1 MTTFDRLNASKEEKG
16 ASFWVL
22 LDPDRL
28 DKEDLVQT
36 TMACVENGADA
47 LLFGGSFLISTNFER
62 MIREVKRAA
71 PEIPLV
77 IFPGDTNQISAAA
90 DAILFL
96 SMISG
101 RNPELLIGQQAKAA
115 PTIKAMGLEPIA
127 TGYLLVESGT
137 QTTVEYVSNTKPLP
151 RTKPE
156 IAMAH
161 ALAAEYLGMS
171 CVYLDAGSGARQRV
185 PVEMVKAVSDYVS
198 IPVIAGGGIRRP
210 EEAAQSAE
218 AGASFVVVGSVL
230 EERIDPELIQD
241 FADAIH
247 SKT

>member
-1 MTTFDRLNASKEEKG
+1 M
-16 ASFWVL
+16 

-28 DKEDLVQT
+28 DKKDLVRT
-36 TMACVENGADA
+36 AEACVENGADA
-47 LLFGGSFLISTNFER
+47 ILFGGSFLISTNFER
-62 MIREVKRAA
+62 LIREVKRVV
-71 PEIPLV
+71 PDIPLL

-127 TGYLLVESGT
+127 TGYMLVESGT

-151 RTKPE
+151 RTKPD

-171 CVYLDAGSGARQRV
+171 CIYLDAGSGAAAMV
-185 PVEMVKAVSDYVS
+185 PLDMIKAVSEY
-198 IPVIAGGGIRRP
+198 ITLPVIAGGGIRRP
-210 EEAAQSAE
+210 EDAAERAE
-218 AGASFVVVGSVL
+218 AGASFIVVGSVL
-230 EERIDPELIQD
+230 ESRVDKGLIRS
-241 FADAIH
+241 FSDAIH
-247 SKT
+247 TQS

>member
-1 MTTFDRLNASKEEKG
+1 MTTFERLRASKEENG
-16 ASFWVL
+16 AGLWVL
-22 LDPDRL
+22 LDPDCL

-36 TMACVENGADA
+36 TEACVENGADA
-47 LLFGGSFLISTNFER
+47 ILFGGSFLISTNFER
-62 MIREVKRAA
+62 MIREVKHVA

-77 IFPGDTNQISAAA
+77 IFPGDTNQISSAA

-96 SMISG
+96 SMVSG
-101 RNPELLIGQQAKAA
+101 RNSELLIGQQAKAA

-151 RTKPE
+151 RNKPD

-171 CVYLDAGSGARQRV
+171 CVYLDAGSGAGAMV
-185 PVEMVKAVSDYVS
+185 PVEMIKAVSDYIS
-198 IPVIAGGGIRRP
+198 IPVIAGGGIRQP
-210 EEAAQSAE
+210 EDAAARAE

-230 EERIDPELIQD
+230 EGRVDKGLIRE
-241 FADAIH
+241 FSDAIH
-247 SKT
+247 TNL

>member
-1 MTTFDRLNASKEEKG
+1 MTTFERLTASRDRFG
-16 ASFWVL
+16 TGFWVL

-28 DKEDLVQT
+28 DKEDLART
-36 TMACVENGADA
+36 TEAYVENGADA
-47 LLFGGSFLISTNFER
+47 ILFGGSFLISPNFEL
-62 MIREVKRAA
+62 MIREVKRVV

-96 SMISG
+96 SMVSG
-101 RNPELLIGQQAKAA
+101 RNPELLIGQHAKAA

-127 TGYLLVESGT
+127 TGYMLVESGT

-151 RTKPE
+151 RTKPD

-171 CVYLDAGSGARQRV
+171 CVYLDAGSGASAMV
-185 PVEMVKAVSDYVS
+185 PVEMVKAVADYIS
-198 IPVIAGGGIRRP
+198 IPVIAGGGIRKP
-210 EEAAQSAE
+210 ENAAERAE
-218 AGASFVVVGSVL
+218 AGASFVVIGSVL
-230 EERIDPELIQD
+230 EQRVDTGLIRA
-241 FADAIH
+241 FSEAIH
-247 SKT
+247 HVA

>member
-1 MTTFDRLNASKEEKG
+1 M
-16 ASFWVL
+16 L

-36 TMACVENGADA
+36 TVACVEHGADA
-47 LLFGGSFLISTNFER
+47 ILFGGSFLISTNFER
-62 MIREVKRAA
+62 MIREVKGVAH
-71 PEIPLV
+71 EIPLV
-77 IFPGDTNQISAAA
+77 IFPGDTNQISSAA

-96 SMISG
+96 SMVSG

-151 RTKPE
+151 RNKPD

-171 CVYLDAGSGARQRV
+171 CVYLDAGSGAGAMV
-185 PVEMVKAVSDYVS
+185 PVEMIKAVSDYVS
-198 IPVIAGGGIRRP
+198 IPVIAGGGIKRP
-210 EEAAQSAE
+210 EDAEARAE
-218 AGASFVVVGSVL
+218 AGASFVVIGSVL
-230 EERIDPELIQD
+230 EGRVDTGLIRA
-241 FADAIH
+241 FSDAIH
-247 SKT
+247 TNL

>member
-1 MTTFDRLNASKEEKG
+1 MTTFDRLTESKDRLG
-16 ASFWVL
+16 AGFWVL

-28 DKEDLVQT
+28 DKEDLART
-36 TMACVENGADA
+36 TEACVEGGADA
-47 LLFGGSFLISTNFER
+47 ILFGGSFLISTNFEM
-62 MIREVKRAA
+62 MIREVKRVA

-101 RNPELLIGQQAKAA
+101 RNSELLIGQHAKAA
-115 PTIKAMGLEPIA
+115 PTIKAMGLETIA
-127 TGYLLVESGT
+127 TGYMLVESGT

-151 RTKPE
+151 RSKPD

-171 CVYLDAGSGARQRV
+171 CVYLDAGSGASAMV
-185 PVEMVKAVSDYVS
+185 PVDMVKAVAEYVS
-198 IPVIAGGGIRRP
+198 IPVIAGGGIRNP
-210 EEAAQSAE
+210 EDAADRVE
-218 AGASFVVVGSVL
+218 AGASFVVIGSVL
-230 EERIDPELIQD
+230 EQRVDAGLIRS
-241 FADAIH
+241 FSESIH
-247 SKT
+247 TRA

>member
-1 MTTFDRLNASKEEKG
+1 MTTFERLTDTRDREG
-16 ASFWVL
+16 AGFWVL

-28 DKEDLVQT
+28 DKEDLART
-36 TMACVENGADA
+36 TEAYVENGADA
-47 LLFGGSFLISTNFER
+47 ILFGGSFLISTNFEL
-62 MIREVKRAA
+62 MIREVKRVA

-115 PTIKAMGLEPIA
+115 PTLKAMGLEPIA
-127 TGYLLVESGT
+127 TGYMLVESGT

-151 RTKPE
+151 RTKPD

-171 CVYLDAGSGARQRV
+171 CVYLDAGSGASAMV
-185 PVEMVKAVSDYVS
+185 PVDMIKAVSDYVS
-198 IPVIAGGGIRRP
+198 IPVIAGGGIRKP
-210 EEAAQSAE
+210 EDAAERAE

-230 EERIDPELIQD
+230 EQRVDTGLIRS

-247 SKT
+247 TRS

>member
-1 MTTFDRLNASKEEKG
+1 MTTFDRLLASRDQHG
-16 ASFWVL
+16 SALWVL
-22 LDPDRL
+22 LDPDRI
-28 DKEDLVQT
+28 DKADLART
-36 TMACVENGADA
+36 TEACVENGAEA
-47 LLFGGSFLISTNFER
+47 ILFGGSFLISTNFES
-62 MIREVKRAA
+62 MIREVKRVA

-77 IFPGDTNQISAAA
+77 IFPGDTNQISSAA

-101 RNPELLIGQQAKAA
+101 RNPELLIGQHAKAA

-127 TGYLLVESGT
+127 TGYILVESRT

-151 RTKPE
+151 RAKPD

-171 CVYLDAGSGARQRV
+171 CVYLDAGSGAGAMV
-185 PVEMVKAVSDYVS
+185 PVDMVKAVSSYIN
-198 IPVIAGGGIRRP
+198 IPVIAGGGIRTP
-210 EEAAQSAE
+210 EDAADRAE

-230 EERIDPELIQD
+230 EENDDPALIRS
-241 FADAIH
+241 FAEAIH
-247 SKT
+247 TTA

>member
-1 MTTFDRLNASKEEKG
+1 MTTFDRQLASRDQHG
-16 ASFWVL
+16 SALWVL
-22 LDPDRL
+22 LDPDRI
-28 DKEDLVQT
+28 DKGVLART
-36 TMACVENGADA
+36 TEACVENGADA
-47 LLFGGSFLISTNFER
+47 ILFGGSFLISTNFES
-62 MIREVKRAA
+62 MIREVKRVA

-77 IFPGDTNQISAAA
+77 IFPGDTNQISSAA

-101 RNPELLIGQQAKAA
+101 RNPELLIGQHAKAA

-127 TGYLLVESGT
+127 TGYILVESRT

-151 RTKPE
+151 RAKPD

-171 CVYLDAGSGARQRV
+171 CVYLDAGSGAGAMV
-185 PVEMVKAVSDYVS
+185 PVDMVKAVSSYIN
-198 IPVIAGGGIRRP
+198 IPVIAGGGIRTP
-210 EEAAQSAE
+210 EDAADRAE

-230 EERIDPELIQD
+230 EENDDPALIRS
-241 FADAIH
+241 FAEAIH
-247 SKT
+247 TTA

>member
-1 MTTFDRLNASKEEKG
+1 MTTLDRLTASRDQHG
-16 ASFWVL
+16 AGFWVL

-28 DKEDLVQT
+28 DKEDLVRT
-36 TMACVENGADA
+36 AEACVENGADA
-47 LLFGGSFLISTNFER
+47 ILFGGSFLISTNFER
-62 MIREVKRAA
+62 MIREVKRVA
-71 PEIPLV
+71 EIPLV

-101 RNPELLIGQQAKAA
+101 RNPELLIGQHAKAA

-127 TGYLLVESGT
+127 TGYILVESGS

-151 RTKPE
+151 RTKPD

-171 CVYLDAGSGARQRV
+171 CVYLDAGSGAGAMV
-185 PVEMVKAVSDYVS
+185 PVDMVKAVSDYVT
-198 IPVIAGGGIRRP
+198 IPVITGGGIRRP
-210 EEAAQSAE
+210 EDAADRAE

-230 EERIDPELIQD
+230 ERRVDKGLIRA
-241 FADAIH
+241 FSEAIH
-247 SKT
+247 TTS

>member
-1 MTTFDRLNASKEEKG
+1 MTTYERLIASRDEKG
-16 ASFWVL
+16 AAFWVL
-22 LDPDRL
+22 LDPDCL
-28 DKEDLVQT
+28 DKADLART
-36 TMACVENGADA
+36 TEAFVENGVDA
-47 LLFGGSFLISTNFER
+47 ILFGGSFLISTNFEP
-62 MIREVKRAA
+62 MIREVKRVA

-77 IFPGDTNQISAAA
+77 IFQGDTNQISSAA

-101 RNPELLIGQQAKAA
+101 RNPELLIGQHAKAA

-127 TGYLLVESGT
+127 TGYVLVESGA

-151 RTKPE
+151 RNKPD

-171 CVYLDAGSGARQRV
+171 AVYLDAGSGAADMV
-185 PVEMVKAVSDYVS
+185 PVDMVKAVADYVN

-210 EEAAQSAE
+210 EDAAARSE

-230 EERIDPELIQD
+230 EQKTDPKLIRS
-241 FADAIH
+241 FGEAIH
-247 SKT
+247 TRA

>member
-1 MTTFDRLNASKEEKG
+1 MTTFERLTDSKDRLG
-16 ASFWVL
+16 AGFWVL

-28 DKEDLVQT
+28 DKEDLVGAT
-36 TMACVENGADA
+36 EACVENGADA
-47 LLFGGSFLISTNFER
+47 ILFGGSFLISTNFER
-62 MIREVKRAA
+62 MIREVKRVA

-101 RNPELLIGQQAKAA
+101 RNPELLIGQHAKAA

-127 TGYLLVESGT
+127 TGYVLVESGT

-151 RTKPE
+151 RTKPD

-171 CVYLDAGSGARQRV
+171 CVYLDAGSGAGQMV
-185 PVEMVKAVSDYVS
+185 PVDMIEAVTDYVS
-198 IPVIAGGGIRRP
+198 IPVIAGGGIRTP
-210 EEAAQSAE
+210 EAAAERVE
-218 AGASFVVVGSVL
+218 AGASFIVVGSVL
-230 EERIDPELIQD
+230 EQRVDTRLIQS

-247 SKT
+247 TRA

>member
-1 MTTFDRLNASKEEKG
+1 MTTFDRLTASRDRHG
-16 ASFWVL
+16 AGFWVL

-28 DKEDLVQT
+28 DKADLART
-36 TMACVENGADA
+36 TAACVENGADA
-47 LLFGGSFLISTNFER
+47 LLFGGSFLISTNFEL
-62 MIREVKRAA
+62 MIREVKRVA

-101 RNPELLIGQQAKAA
+101 RNPELLIGQHTKAA

-127 TGYLLVESGT
+127 TGYVLVESGT

-151 RTKPE
+151 RTKPD

-171 CVYLDAGSGARQRV
+171 CVYLDAGSGADAMV

-198 IPVIAGGGIRRP
+198 IPVIAGGGIRQP
-210 EEAAQSAE
+210 EDAAQRAE
-218 AGASFVVVGSVL
+218 AGASFLVVGSVL
-230 EERIDPELIQD
+230 EQGVDAGLIRA
-241 FADAIH
+241 FSDAIH
-247 SKT
+247 TQS